1 LFLEFWET
9 FITNVQKEMPKIEL
23 EKIPSKKKP
32 PARTATFSTTI
43 DNDLLAEL
51 KARQGKMRL

>member
-1 LFLEFWET
+1 M
-9 FITNVQKEMPKIEL
+9 QKEMPKVEL

-51 KARQGKMRL
+51 RAKQGKMRV